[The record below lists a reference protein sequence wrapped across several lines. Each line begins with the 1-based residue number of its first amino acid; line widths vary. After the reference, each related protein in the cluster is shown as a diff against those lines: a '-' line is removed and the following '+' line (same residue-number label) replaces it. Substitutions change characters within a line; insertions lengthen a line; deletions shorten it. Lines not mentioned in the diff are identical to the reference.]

1 MERKKGSKLN
11 RTEIFNVRF
20 DPKLKWAAELLAAK
34 ERRTLS
40 SLVEWVM
47 EKAVKEMVVTSDDGK
62 PVTAWQVADKSW
74 AEEPISRIMKL
85 SISYPDLLTN
95 TEGRISSV
103 LSLLTWFEE
112 SCTPNGSIFFLQPVA
127 KRIWPSILACAEGE
141 IEQQELFKL
150 YREARMEFLAKTNKP
165 GSQELRDMVTD
176 GVFDNHP
183 EAKRLVTKIVGSE

>member
-1 MERKKGSKLN
+1 MAKQKGGKLN
-11 RTEIFNVRF
+11 RSEVVPVRF

-74 AEEPISRIMKL
+74 VEEPISRIMKL

-141 IEQQELFKL
+141 IEQEELYKL
-150 YREARMEFLAKTNKP
+150 YREARMELLTTTYKA
-165 GSQELRDMVTD
+165 GSQELRDMVT
-176 GVFDNHP
+176 GGAFNNHP
-183 EAKRLVTKIVGSE
+183 EAKKLVAKLVGPE